1 MINESDAIEELRREN
16 ESLRIR
22 LEEVTEVLTA
32 IRGGAVDALV
42 VEGPD
47 GGEQVFTLDGAY
59 RPYRAFVESMNEGA
73 VTLSRD
79 GTIAYCNRQFVDL
92 IGTPLEQTIG
102 MTFLNLV
109 AAEDRLQVE
118 MLLNQER
125 DNSLRA
131 ELLLQQAYGTAI
143 PVRLSAR
150 RLSEKSAIYW
160 CIIVTDL
167 RGEKLQHTLRESEGR
182 LKVFATNL
190 EQRVQERTQE
200 LIASRE
206 RLRALAN
213 ELNVTEQ
220 RERKR
225 MARELHDYPAQLLAL
240 SIMKLAQIKQQKGIP
255 PIITDLVYK
264 VQELIVEALNYTRT
278 LVSDLTPPMLDEV
291 GFLSA
296 LRWLAEQ
303 MQRHQLSVTIEMRQ
317 EEDIKLP
324 GEHALLLFQ
333 SVRELLINVSK
344 HSGAE
349 EATVS
354 LYRYDDELRIEVKDS
369 GAGFDVFTKAGGV
382 KAGGVNGVNFG
393 LFSIRERM
401 QALGGSLELESAA
414 EQGTR
419 ATLVLPLGEVSGKE
433 LGVRGEE
440 AKEPEISHK
449 ARGMSAGRSEYA
461 LPLTPP
467 ASRVRVLLVD
477 DHAMVRQGLRSVLDG
492 YADIEVVGEASNGE
506 EALADI
512 ATRQPEIVVM
522 DINMPKMNGIQATSA
537 IRNRYPDVTVIGLSV
552 QNGGEM
558 QQAMLKAGASVLLS
572 KEAAV
577 DQLYETIQAVQKALP
592 T

>member
-1 MINESDAIEELRREN
+1 MIDESNAIEEFRREN
-16 ESLRIR
+16 ESLRMR

-32 IRGGAVDALV
+32 IRGRAVDALV

-47 GGEQVFTLDGAY
+47 GSEQVFTLDGAH
-59 RPYRAFVESMNEGA
+59 RPYRTFVESMNDGA

-79 GTIAYCNRQFVDL
+79 GMIAYCNRQFSDL
-92 IGTPLEQTIG
+92 IGMPLEQTIG
-102 MTFLNLV
+102 VTFLNLV

-118 MLLNQER
+118 ILLKQEV

-131 ELLLQQAYGTAI
+131 ELLIQQASGTAI

-160 CIIVTDL
+160 CVIVTDL
-167 RGEKLQHTLRESEGR
+167 RGEKLQHTLRESECR

-190 EQRVQERTQE
+190 EQRIQERTRE

-255 PIITDLVYK
+255 TIIADLVYK

-278 LVSDLTPPMLDEV
+278 LVSDLSPPMLDEV

-303 MQRHQLSVTIEMRQ
+303 MQRHQLCVNIEMRQ
-317 EEDIKLP
+317 EEDITLP

-354 LYRYDDELRIEVKDS
+354 LYRHDDELRIEVKDR
-369 GAGFDVFTKAGGV
+369 GAGFDVFTKAGGEH
-382 KAGGVNGVNFG
+382 GVNFG
-393 LFSIRERM
+393 LLSIRERM

-414 EQGTR
+414 EKGTR
-419 ATLVLPLGEVSGKE
+419 ATLVLPLGEVSGKG

-440 AKEPEISHK
+440 AKEPEKSLT
-449 ARGMSAGRSEYA
+449 APGMSDGRSEYA
-461 LPLTPP
+461 LPLTLHG
-467 ASRVRVLLVD
+467 SRVRVLLVD

-506 EALADI
+506 EALANI
-512 ATRQPEIVVM
+512 PTQQPEIVVM

-577 DQLYETIQAVQKALP
+577 DQLYETIQALQKALP